1 MKRDH
6 GATYRPMDKTGHPF
20 RSGIGP
26 IPYLKHMFKTPSHAM
41 VVAVGWNYK
50 IHPLNKGL
58 VPFATLGLR
67 SMRMHYFGHAARI
80 NNWS

>member
-1 MKRDH
+1 
-6 GATYRPMDKTGHPF
+6 
-20 RSGIGP
+20 
-26 IPYLKHMFKTPSHAM
+26 MFKTPSHAM
-41 VVAVGWNYK
+41 VARRWNYS

-80 NNWS
+80 NTWLANRHYPFSPRAVDTGPRHRPM